1 MIAFPQAKS
10 SLSQF
15 YRAEGRL
22 RILGDRG
29 LQRWTVGI
37 CLADGHLRGEV
48 TVALRY
54 LPSLSDSDENN
65 RHTAYCCRHT
75 ICSAKQT

>member
-15 YRAEGRL
+15 DRAEGRR

-37 CLADGHLRGEV
+37 CLADGHLRSEV
-48 TVALRY
+48 TVALRC

-65 RHTAYCCRHT
+65 RHIAYCCRHT
-75 ICSAKQT
+75 ICSAKHT